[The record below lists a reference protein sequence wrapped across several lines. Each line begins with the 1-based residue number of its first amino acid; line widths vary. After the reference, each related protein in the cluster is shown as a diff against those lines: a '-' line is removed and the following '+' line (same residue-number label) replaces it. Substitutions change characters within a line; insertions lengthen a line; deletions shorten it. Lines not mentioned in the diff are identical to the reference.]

1 MENKLLKKHNING
14 IIDLVYLICIHDYI
28 IFNDSNSNKKF
39 LSKLIAIDSNSIN
52 CLIEKSKNNENLN
65 QLSKSNLEEIE
76 KFFFDYKFP
85 EN

>member
-28 IFNDSNSNKKF
+28 IFIDSNSDKKF
-39 LSKLIAIDSNSIN
+39 LSKLITIDSNSIN

-76 KFFFDYKFP
+76 KFFFDYKIP

>member
-39 LSKLIAIDSNSIN
+39 LSKLIAIDSNSIK